1 MKKQFLLAIL
11 IIATATSCTR
21 IEAGY
26 EGVLFKQYG
35 SSKGVQSAILVSG
48 RVWYNPLT
56 QDVYEFP
63 TFLQT
68 VDFEPFSVNSKDG
81 SEFVIDPT
89 LTFTIVPT
97 KSPEIFKRHR
107 KEVGDIAKT
116 TIYGFV
122 KDAYR
127 IQMNRYTTD
136 EIVSNRSKFETDVQV
151 TLAAVLLKENFKYE
165 NLTSGLQYPKTI
177 VEAINDKNKS
187 VQDAMKAQNDLVT
200 EEARA
205 KKLIIQAKAEK
216 EANDLK
222 QSSLTPL
229 LIQQRFIEKWDGKTP
244 LYGNAPTFFKNVQ

>member
-1 MKKQFLLAIL
+1 MKKQSLIAIL
-11 IIATATSCTR
+11 FIATITSCTR
-21 IEAGY
+21 IEGGY

-35 SSKGVQSAILVSG
+35 SAKGVQSASLVSG
-48 RVWYNPLT
+48 RVWYNPFT
-56 QDVYEFP
+56 EDVYQYP

-68 VDFEPFSVNSKDG
+68 VDFEPFGINAKDG
-81 SEFVIDPT
+81 SEFIVDPT
-89 LTFTIVPT
+89 LSYTIIPT
-97 KSPEIFKRHR
+97 KSPDIFKRHR
-107 KEVGDIAKT
+107 KGVDEIAKSS
-116 TIYGFV
+116 IYGFV

-136 EIVSNRSKFETDVQV
+136 EIVSNRSKFENDVQV
-151 TLAAVLLKENFKYE
+151 TLAQVLLKENFKYE

-177 VEAINDKNKS
+177 VDAINDKNKS
-187 VQDAMKAQNDLVT
+187 VQDAMKAENDLKT

-205 KKLIIQAKAEK
+205 KKMIIQAKAEK